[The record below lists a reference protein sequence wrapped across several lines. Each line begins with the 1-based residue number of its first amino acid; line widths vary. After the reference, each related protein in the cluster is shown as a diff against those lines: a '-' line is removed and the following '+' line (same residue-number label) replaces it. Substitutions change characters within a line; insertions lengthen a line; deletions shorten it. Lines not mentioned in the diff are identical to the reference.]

1 MKSRAELSALLS
13 WYLEAGIDDISADQ
27 PIDRFAASL
36 ESHHASEIAR
46 HMRPPE
52 DARPAPRPS
61 GATMSAG
68 QPPALV
74 IDEAQSAALGAAN
87 LGALETAL
95 ASYEGCALKRTAMSL
110 VFADGPPKAWL
121 MVIGD
126 APGAEDDRSGIP
138 FSGPGGQLLDQMLAA
153 IGLSRQ
159 TDVHLA
165 MLVPW
170 RPPGNRAP
178 NEKEIAHCLP
188 FLWRHIALVEP
199 QIVLCLGGVVASALS
214 HNHRTITKLRG
225 RWQKLSHALFSPENG
240 PDNSPENSQKDLAML
255 TSWPP
260 DMLLKQPRLK
270 ADAWA
275 DLLSLRL
282 HLEKN
287 HAPLNGPDE

>member
-1 MKSRAELSALLS
+1 MASRAELNALLS

-36 ESHHASEIAR
+36 ESRPVNARNGEIAR
-46 HMRPPE
+46 QTRPPE
-52 DARPAPRPS
+52 DARPAPKPS
-61 GATMSAG
+61 GAAKPTAH
-68 QPPALV
+68 PPALL
-74 IDEAQSAALGAAN
+74 IDEAQSAALAAAN

-95 ASYEGCALKRTAMSL
+95 ATYEGCALKRTAMSL
-110 VFADGPPKAWL
+110 VFADGPQKARL

-138 FSGPGGQLLDQMLAA
+138 YSGPGGLLLDQMLAA

-170 RPPGNRAP
+170 RPPGNRPP

-188 FLWRHIALVEP
+188 FLRRHIALVEP
-199 QIVLCLGGVVASALS
+199 QIVLCLGGVAASALS
-214 HNHRTITKLRG
+214 QNHHTITKLRG
-225 RWQKLSHALFSPENG
+225 RWQKLTHALFSPEH
-240 PDNSPENSQKDLAML
+240 SQNDIAML